1 MSALNVVR
9 FRVKPGCQQP
19 FIDIHRNVR
28 PAFKGFLGGDLIQT
42 GEQTF
47 CMVGRWRSMKAL
59 VDARPEMIAILD
71 QLRDLLEDLG
81 GDLGVTDP
89 ASGESVASF
98 EPVKAAGKGKGA
110 RKGKAKKGK
119 GKKKGKRK
127 GKKKSGAK
135 KSAAKKSKKKGKS
148 TSKKSG
154 GKSTA
159 KRSKRK
165 K

>member
-1 MSALNVVR
+1 MTALNVVR

-28 PAFKGFLGGDLIQT
+28 PGFKGFLGGDLIQT

-47 CMVGRWRSMKAL
+47 CMVGKWRSMKAL
-59 VDARPEMIAILD
+59 VDARPEMIGILD

-98 EPVKAAGKGKGA
+98 EPAKAAAKGKGGK
-110 RKGKAKKGK
+110 KGKAKKKGK
-119 GKKKGKRK
+119 GKKKSKGK
-127 GKKKSGAK
+127 GKKKPK
-135 KSAAKKSKKKGKS
+135 KSTARKSTAKKSKAKK
-148 TSKKSG
+148 
-154 GKSTA
+154 
-159 KRSKRK
+159 SKRK